1 MNAALAHGESEQVAL
16 AFDPRLVRKYDGHGP
31 RYTSYPTA
39 DRFDAGFGADD
50 YVAAIR
56 TRNACS
62 PSRPLSLYVHLPFCN
77 TICYYCACNKIVTRN
92 RAHAARYL
100 DHLER
105 EIAQVALLVE
115 GEPHVTQLHWGG
127 GTPTF
132 LAHDEMRRLMQA
144 LRQPFAFD
152 RDAEISIEVD
162 PRKVERETV
171 AFLANLGFN
180 RMSIGVQDFDPVV
193 QVAVNRVQSEAQ
205 TRAVIDEAR
214 AAGFGSI
221 NIDLIYGLPRQTVA
235 GFATTLDKVIAAAPD
250 RIALYSYAHVPQLFK
265 SQRRIAPGE
274 LPAAEAKLDIL
285 AHAIERLTA
294 AGYVYIGMDHFA
306 RPDDELAVAQREH
319 RLHRNFQGYS
329 TRAECDLL
337 GFGVSAI
344 GKVGNAYVQNVK
356 TLDAYYE
363 RVATNALPVLRGR
376 TLDRED
382 VLRRDVIQRLMC
394 DFMLRFA
401 DVERAHAIRFAEH
414 FEPELAALRCLA
426 GDGIVEI
433 DRDAVVVTPVGR
445 VLVRV
450 VAMVFDAYLSEHR
463 EAPRYSRV
471 V

>member
-1 MNAALAHGESEQVAL
+1 MNPALAPAPSEQVAL
-16 AFDPRLVRKYDGHGP
+16 AFDSRLVRKYDGHGP

-39 DRFDAGFGADD
+39 DRFDTGFGAAD
-50 YVAAIR
+50 YVAAIQ

-62 PSRPLSLYVHLPFCN
+62 ASRPLSLYVHLPFCN

-105 EIAQVALLVE
+105 EIAQVASLVE
-115 GEPHVTQLHWGG
+115 GEPRVTQLHWGG

-132 LAHDEMRRLMQA
+132 LAHDEMRRLMEA
-144 LRQPFAFD
+144 LRRPFAFD
-152 RDAEISIEVD
+152 HDAEISIEVD
-162 PRKVERETV
+162 PRKVEHGTV
-171 AFLANLGFN
+171 AFLADLGFN

-193 QVAVNRVQSEAQ
+193 QIAVNRVQSEAQ
-205 TRAVIDEAR
+205 TRSVIDEAR
-214 AAGFGSI
+214 AARFGSI

-265 SQRRIAPGE
+265 SQRRIAAAD
-274 LPAAEAKLDIL
+274 LPAPEAKLDIL
-285 AHAIERLTA
+285 AHAIARLTA

-344 GKVGNAYVQNVK
+344 GKVGDAYVQNVK

-363 RVATNALPVLRGR
+363 RVAASALPVLRGR

-382 VLRRDVIQRLMC
+382 LLRRDVIQRLMC
-394 DFMLRFA
+394 DFALRFA
-401 DVERAHAIRFAEH
+401 DVERAHAVRFAEH
-414 FEPELAALRCLA
+414 FEAELAALRSLA
-426 GDGIVEI
+426 DDGIVEI
-433 DRDAVVVTPVGR
+433 DRDSLVVTPVGR
-445 VLVRV
+445 LLVRV
-450 VAMVFDAYLSEHR
+450 VAMVFDAYLPEHR
-463 EAPRYSRV
+463 QAPRYSRV